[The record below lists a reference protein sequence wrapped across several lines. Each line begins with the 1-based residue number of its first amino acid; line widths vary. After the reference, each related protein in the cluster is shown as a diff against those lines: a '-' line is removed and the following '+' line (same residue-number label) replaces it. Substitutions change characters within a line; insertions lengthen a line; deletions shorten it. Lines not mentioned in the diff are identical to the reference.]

1 MASSAT
7 ATNVPF
13 DQLVHRKTTLADATA
28 AEDDPNNP
36 WNEKPRSPRYF
47 SLRSQA
53 RELPAAAIRQEFLE
67 LYQNNQVII
76 LTGETGCGK
85 TTQIPQYMYVT
96 LNRFHVFVSILKICG
111 SLYSD
116 LPRLGGS
123 QKIVCTQ
130 PRRVAAREVS
140 ARVANELDVE
150 LGQAVGYSFR
160 DEELYSDDTRLFYK
174 TDGRLLRE
182 MARDPMLR
190 QYSCVIID
198 EAHERTESTDMLL
211 GFLKALLRQRRD
223 LKLVVMSATMRA
235 HVFQKYLDGAPIFN
249 IPGRTFPV
257 EVLYSAGDA
266 RDEPTEEEGL
276 KAIPDYVV
284 AAIQVVLHLFR
295 DAPDHPELDGDILIF
310 VPGESDIRKIVAGLR
325 HELRPDQ
332 MSIRAL
338 HAKMSRVEQQRALA
352 PVAGEGADRLRRC
365 IVATNVAETS
375 LTIDGIIHVIV
386 CTIYLNW
393 FLANTLC

>member
-7 ATNVPF
+7 PTNVPF
-13 DQLVHRKTTLADATA
+13 DQLVHRKTTLADAIA
-28 AEDDPNNP
+28 AEDDPTNP

-47 SLRSQA
+47 SLLSQA
-53 RELPAAAIRQEFLE
+53 RELPAAAIRQESLR

-85 TTQIPQYMYVT
+85 TTQIPKYMYVT
-96 LNRFHVFVSILKICG
+96 LNRFHVFFSILKICG

-130 PRRVAAREVS
+130 PRRVTAREVS

-150 LGQAVGYSFR
+150 LGQAVGYSLR

-174 TDGRLLRE
+174 TDGQLLRE

-211 GFLKALLRQRRD
+211 GFLKTLL
-223 LKLVVMSATMRA
+223 
-235 HVFQKYLDGAPIFN
+235 
-249 IPGRTFPV
+249 
-257 EVLYSAGDA
+257 
-266 RDEPTEEEGL
+266 
-276 KAIPDYVV
+276 
-284 AAIQVVLHLFR
+284 
-295 DAPDHPELDGDILIF
+295 
-310 VPGESDIRKIVAGLR
+310 
-325 HELRPDQ
+325 
-332 MSIRAL
+332 
-338 HAKMSRVEQQRALA
+338 
-352 PVAGEGADRLRRC
+352 
-365 IVATNVAETS
+365 
-375 LTIDGIIHVIV
+375 
-386 CTIYLNW
+386 
-393 FLANTLC
+393 